1 MFRKALALAPALL
14 LIAPSAA
21 MAGSSSSSYEALPAP
36 AGKTVTMWRHVD
48 REASTTVTCPPDSTK
63 AFWCHARKVEAEAAQ
78 KQARQLSA
86 R

>member
-14 LIAPSAA
+14 LLAPSVAV
-21 MAGSSSSSYEALPAP
+21 AGSGSSYEALPAP

-48 REASTTVTCPPDSTK
+48 RAATTTITCPPDSTK
-63 AFWCHARKVEAEAAQ
+63 AFWCHARKAELEAAQ
-78 KQARQLSA
+78 KTQLSA